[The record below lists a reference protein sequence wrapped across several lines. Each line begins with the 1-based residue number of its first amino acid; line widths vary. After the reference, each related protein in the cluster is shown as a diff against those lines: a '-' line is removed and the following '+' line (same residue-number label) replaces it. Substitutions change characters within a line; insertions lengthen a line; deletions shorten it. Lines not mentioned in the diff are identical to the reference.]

1 MEDARELG
9 VGRRRRG
16 RERWKRRGGI
26 RGEGQ
31 LEGVVEG
38 DGGVAER
45 GGGCERLEEALCGCG
60 RGPGDVEVVEH
71 CGGRSEMMD
80 WFGVLLFCLCLAG
93 HYGQKRGVVG

>member
-1 MEDARELG
+1 MKDVRELG
-9 VGRRRRG
+9 IGRRRG
-16 RERWKRRGGI
+16 RERWKRRCGI

-71 CGGRSEMMD
+71 CGRSEMVD
-80 WFGVLLFCLCLAG
+80 SFGVFFFPLPSWALRAG
-93 HYGQKRGVVG
+93 ERRG